1 MEFEGEAADEAEEF
15 FGDQKQKNPGCYPGL
30 ICFVAVCVVLG
41 LFALFLSSNQ
51 EQLDSYPPDRSY
63 GGFFG
68 SFEPGEQD
76 LVVPLTPYADTEI
89 DTIGPC
95 AMRLVYD
102 NTPGSVEFATA
113 DQHNRAQGC
122 YAAYSVDVDGVYTNW
137 EVYDR
142 PGESIVVRAE
152 PGTHLRGI
160 AFAQCYP
167 PTKEPPP
174 MPGMEPDANPAPA
187 PPLPPTTAQTP
198 VPTVPTSPDD
208 GPAAYGCYT
217 VWRPLPGLAGLG

>member
-1 MEFEGEAADEAEEF
+1 MKFEGEAADEAKEF
-15 FGDQKQKNPGCYPGL
+15 FGDGKQKNSVINTIL
-30 ICFVAVCVVLG
+30 ISLAAFLVLLSMFG
-41 LFALFLSSNQ
+41 FFLVKAQ
-51 EQLDSYPPDRSY
+51 DQLDLYPPDTSY
-63 GGFFG
+63 HGFFG

-102 NTPGSVEFATA
+102 NTPGSLEFATA
-113 DQHNRAQGC
+113 DQHNRALGC
-122 YAAYSVDVDGVYTNW
+122 YAAYSVDVDGVYTEW

-152 PGTHLRGI
+152 PGTHIRGI

-167 PTKEPPP
+167 PSKEPPP
-174 MPGMEPDANPAPA
+174 LPEFGQDGGNTP
-187 PPLPPTTAQTP
+187 PPLPSTTGAP
-198 VPTVPTSPDD
+198 VTSDVPYTEQGS
-208 GPAAYGCYT
+208 AENGCFT

>member
-1 MEFEGEAADEAEEF
+1 MEFEGEAADEAEEL

-41 LFALFLSSNQ
+41 LFALVLSSGE
-51 EQLDSYPPDRSY
+51 EQLDSYPPDPSY

-68 SFEPGEQD
+68 SFEPGEQQ
-76 LVVPLTPYADTEI
+76 LVVPLTPYADTEV

-113 DQHNRAQGC
+113 DQHNRRQGC
-122 YAAYSVDVDGVYTNW
+122 NVAYSVDFNGYYTDW

-142 PGESIVVRAE
+142 PGETIVVRAE
-152 PGTHLRGI
+152 PGTHIRGI

-167 PTKEPPP
+167 PSKEPPLLP
-174 MPGMEPDANPAPA
+174 EFGQDGGNPPPSLPSTAGAP
-187 PPLPPTTAQTP
+187 
-198 VPTVPTSPDD
+198 VTSDVLYTEQ
-208 GPAAYGCYT
+208 GSAENGCFT